1 MKEFFIYEGKVALL
15 LVAFYLLFKVLLS
28 RETFH
33 RLNRVILLGTSLLA
47 FVLPFCVITYTREV
61 SAAEACRLLTSIS
74 IEAMPPELLL
84 SGPTIWPW
92 LMLVWGLGALAVLMA
107 GLIALFAAPMVSLFG
122 LKDPLVAA
130 ASVTMVRLFAIR
142 VAFRLF
148 NVIFMSTLRAGGD
161 SLFLM
166 FLDCGVLW
174 LVGVPLAFLG
184 VHLGAP
190 LWGVAL
196 CVYCDDI
203 AKVAVGFVHL
213 FRETWVKNV
222 TAQIQEG

>member
-1 MKEFFIYEGKVALL
+1 MACSALEIYKIGNTVGSFFYIAVMGMNNAVGL
-15 LVAFYLLFKVLLS
+15 LVGEQLGKKDLEGARRTVGYLFPLS
-28 RETFH
+28 
-33 RLNRVILLGTSLLA
+33 
-47 FVLPFCVITYTREV
+47 
-61 SAAEACRLLTSIS
+61 
-74 IEAMPPELLL
+74 
-84 SGPTIWPW
+84 
-92 LMLVWGLGALAVLMA
+92 GALAVLMA

-174 LVGVPLAFLG
+174 LVGVPLAFTGVYSLHITTIAGLFALLQLEQLVRLG
-184 VHLGAP
+184 IGYGRYRQGKWCRNLTV
-190 LWGVAL
+190 
-196 CVYCDDI
+196 
-203 AKVAVGFVHL
+203 
-213 FRETWVKNV
+213 ETQKK
-222 TAQIQEG
+222 A